1 MKEAMAT
8 QTEPKVELPA
18 GYVYS
23 HITKIPGVCGGR
35 PAIDH
40 TRVRVLNIVYL
51 HKEGYSPE
59 QMLEEYPLT
68 LAQVHAALAYY
79 YDHQDEIEGY
89 IKEDEAWD
97 EEYERD
103 KAEFLSKRRPPS
115 SR

>member
-8 QTEPKVELPA
+8 TMETWAKDQ
-18 GYVYS
+18 GYVYP

-51 HKEGYSPE
+51 HKEGCTPE
-59 QMLEEYPLT
+59 RMLEEYPLT
-68 LAQVHAALAYY
+68 LAQIHAALAYY
-79 YDHQDEIEGY
+79 YDHQDEIESY
-89 IKEDEAWD
+89 ISEDEAWD

-103 KAEFLSKRRPPS
+103 RAEFLGKRRPPG